1 MKTTKTASKT
11 SAIGALFAT
20 LVLSAGLAA
29 AQNQPPNQPAQRDK
43 VQPDQ
48 VAGSTGGL
56 SNTGSKTNPDAS
68 TPGNGTK
75 KSKSKKMSSA
85 SATGDGTPTTNTKS
99 GDNADTTAPD
109 TGSKGSLVTNRVPP
123 AK

>member
-1 MKTTKTASKT
+1 MKTTNTMIRTTA
-11 SAIGALFAT
+11 GALFAT
-20 LVLSAGLAA
+20 LLLSASVAS
-29 AQNQPPNQPAQRDK
+29 AQTQPAQGDK

-48 VAGSTGGL
+48 VAGSTGGM
-56 SNTGSKTNPDAS
+56 SNTGSKTNPDAKLPS
-68 TPGNGTK
+68 S

-109 TGSKGSLVTNRVPP
+109 TGAKGSLVTNRVQP
-123 AK
+123 APK